1 MPHPQAP
8 PEQAPEQHPLRI
20 LPPHLALHPHP
31 HPQVALVAF
40 AAQPH
45 PLVAHPDD
53 PHLQALVAHPDLHPG
68 FAAAHP
74 HPQVAVVAH
83 PGLAEHPFFAPPLP
97 QLPHF
102 LLEAQADEV
111 VVHGHMGT
119 PPDHAPVEEEEAQP
133 ALPHAIVLHVAQ
145 LDEQPLVAAHLPHL
159 DAAQPQP
166 HPPPDLATQEVVF
179 VAPHFPH
186 PALQPFAAQ
195 HFPHPAL
202 QPPHAFAAPPK
213 ALQPSTQGHIC
224 RPRDHTVVLGTL
236 AVTVTRFRKPQGSF
250 FAVDVAAVEQVLAAE
265 PGRGVSGACDSGA
278 REWGMNGSVQG
289 ETIVSKSARG
299 RCSNSP
305 QLKYN
310 SSIHSA
316 STCAQSPF
324 PHFFTAA
331 AQAIQPP
338 ALHAPHV
345 FALQSVPQVFPALHA
360 PHAAPHPAAEGTRRK
375 ENEKRL
381 QGSQFKRLV

>member
-1 MPHPQAP
+1 
-8 PEQAPEQHPLRI
+8 
-20 LPPHLALHPHP
+20 
-31 HPQVALVAF
+31 
-40 AAQPH
+40 
-45 PLVAHPDD
+45 
-53 PHLQALVAHPDLHPG
+53 
-68 FAAAHP
+68 
-74 HPQVAVVAH
+74 
-83 PGLAEHPFFAPPLP
+83 
-97 QLPHF
+97 
-102 LLEAQADEV
+102 
-111 VVHGHMGT
+111 MGT

-145 LDEQPLVAAHLPHL
+145 LDEQPLHL

-186 PALQPFAAQ
+186 PALQPFAAQHFPHPALQPPHVFAAQ

-360 PHAAPHPAAEGTRRK
+360 PHAAPHPAAEGTQG
-375 ENEKRL
+375 KRMKNDCRVHNSK
-381 QGSQFKRLV
+381 G